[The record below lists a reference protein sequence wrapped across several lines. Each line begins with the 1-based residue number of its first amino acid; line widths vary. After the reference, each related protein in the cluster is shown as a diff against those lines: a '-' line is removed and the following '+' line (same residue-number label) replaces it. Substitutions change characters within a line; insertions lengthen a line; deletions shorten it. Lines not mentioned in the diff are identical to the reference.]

1 MEKRES
7 TKIGFRMWKSGKRWL
22 FSGIALAAT
31 LMIGTSAISA
41 DVNVDG
47 ALTDH
52 KDICLK
58 VHDLHNEDE
67 DKHQCVF
74 WYPGYPEGEMT
85 PPTRPTDDAH
95 PDKEIIGPFGGGS
108 TSTWHGS
115 GYVEETGG
123 RVKPTKPTRPTDDA
137 HPDKEIIGPFGGGST
152 STWHGSGYVEETGG
166 RVKPTRP
173 TDDAHPDKEII
184 GPFGG
189 GSTSTWHGSGYV
201 EETGGR
207 VKPTKPTS
215 EGLQTDEDA
224 RRHKSSLPENV
235 VQSKSALTSPVT
247 VLSATGVTTLI
258 AVGAFSIKKIW
269 KK

>member
-1 MEKRES
+1 MAKKLKQDDKKGESKIMEKRES

-123 RVKPTKPTRPTDDA
+123 RVKPTKPT
-137 HPDKEIIGPFGGGST
+137 
-152 STWHGSGYVEETGG
+152 
-166 RVKPTRP
+166 
-173 TDDAHPDKEII
+173 
-184 GPFGG
+184 
-189 GSTSTWHGSGYV
+189 
-201 EETGGR
+201 
-207 VKPTKPTS
+207 S

>member
-74 WYPGYPEGEMT
+74 WYNEE
-85 PPTRPTDDAH
+85 PTD
-95 PDKEIIGPFGGGS
+95 KGPHRDEVGTPSQPGSEGPERVEDMVLLGGPGGS
-108 TSTWHGS
+108 TFHSS
-115 GYVEETGG
+115 LYVEEGDRSPQVTQ
-123 RVKPTKPTRPTDDA
+123 V
-137 HPDKEIIGPFGGGST
+137 
-152 STWHGSGYVEETGG
+152 
-166 RVKPTRP
+166 
-173 TDDAHPDKEII
+173 
-184 GPFGG
+184 
-189 GSTSTWHGSGYV
+189 
-201 EETGGR
+201 
-207 VKPTKPTS
+207 
-215 EGLQTDEDA
+215 GLSSVS
-224 RRHKSSLPENV
+224 HKSRPVPQAQSVNKGSSTHHLSPGSLQLPAT
-235 VQSKSALTSPVT
+235 KII
-247 VLSATGVTTLI
+247 LSATGVTILI